1 MLEPFQIL
9 KSEWKN
15 INLGIQK
22 AEHDYH
28 SFVLSTISSNGPDS
42 RTVILR
48 AFDEDK
54 PAIWFHSDRRSK
66 KILHLKKNEKV
77 SALFYDK
84 SRKIQLRIN
93 GLAYIEEDIKNNKRI
108 WESMKPE
115 SKICYMGPYAP
126 SQRINQFEPNTL
138 EKSAH
143 NLNEDD
149 ENLGLSR
156 FCRIRIK
163 IKKIDWLKLG
173 YKGHQRLEFEFG
185 KEIKVQWIAS

>member
-9 KSEWKN
+9 KSEWEN
-15 INLGIQK
+15 IKLGIQK
-22 AEHDYH
+22 AKHDYH
-28 SFVLSTISSNGPDS
+28 SFVLSTSSSNGPDS

-54 PAIWFHSDRRSK
+54 PAIWFHSDKRSK
-66 KILHLKKNEKV
+66 KILHLKKNKKV

-93 GLAYIEEDIKNNKRI
+93 GLAHIEDNIKNDKRI
-108 WESMKPE
+108 WEAMRPE

-126 SQRINQFEPNTL
+126 SQRINQFEPNIL

-143 NLNEDD
+143 DLNEED
-149 ENLGLSR
+149 ENLGLSQ

-163 IKKIDWLKLG
+163 IKKIDWLKLD
-173 YKGHQRLEFEFG
+173 YKGHQRLEFQFD
-185 KEIKVQWIAS
+185 KEIKAQWIAS

>member
-9 KSEWKN
+9 KPEWEN

-93 GLAYIEEDIKNNKRI
+93 GFAHIEEDIKNNKRI

-126 SQRINQFEPNTL
+126 SQRINQFELNTPK
-138 EKSAH
+138 KSAH
-143 NLNEDD
+143 NLNEED

-163 IKKIDWLKLG
+163 IKKIDWLKLD

>member
-1 MLEPFQIL
+1 MLEPFQII

-22 AEHDYH
+22 AKHDYH
-28 SFVLSTISSNGPDS
+28 SFVFSTVLKNSPNS

-48 AFDEDK
+48 DFDENK

-66 KILHLKKNEKV
+66 KILHLEENENV

-84 SRKIQLRIN
+84 SRKVQLRIN
-93 GLAYIEEDIKNNKRI
+93 GIADIEEDIEHNKKI
-108 WESMKPE
+108 WDSMKPE
-115 SKICYMGPYAP
+115 SKLCYMGPYAP
-126 SQRINQFEPNTL
+126 SQKISQFEPNTL

-143 NLNEDD
+143 DLDKED
-149 ENLGLSR
+149 EHLGLSR

-163 IKKIDWLKLG
+163 IKKLDWLKLD
-173 YKGHQRLEFEFG
+173 YKGHQRLEFKFG
-185 KEIKVQWIAS
+185 KRTKTQWIAS

>member
-1 MLEPFQIL
+1 MLEPFQIM

-22 AEHDYH
+22 AKHDYH
-28 SFVLSTISSNGPDS
+28 SFVFSTVSKNSPDS

-48 AFDEDK
+48 DFDEHK

-66 KILHLKKNEKV
+66 KILHLEENENV

-84 SRKIQLRIN
+84 SRKVQLRIN
-93 GLAYIEEDIKNNKRI
+93 GIADIENDIEHNKKV
-108 WESMKPE
+108 WDSMRPE
-115 SKICYMGPYAP
+115 SKLCYMGPYAP
-126 SQRINQFEPNTL
+126 SKKINQFEPNTL
-138 EKSAH
+138 KKSAH
-143 NLNEDD
+143 DLDKED

-163 IKKIDWLKLG
+163 IKKLDWLKLD
-173 YKGHQRLEFEFG
+173 YKGHQRLEFKFG
-185 KEIKVQWIAS
+185 KKIKTQWIAS

>member
-9 KSEWKN
+9 KSEWEN
-15 INLGIQK
+15 LYLGIQK
-22 AEHDYH
+22 AKHDYH
-28 SFVLSTISSNGPDS
+28 SFVLSTISNTGPDS

-48 AFDEDK
+48 AFDKDK
-54 PAIWFHSDRRSK
+54 PAIWFHSDKRSK

-93 GLAYIEEDIKNNKRI
+93 GLAHIENDIKNNKRI
-108 WESMKPE
+108 WGSMRPE

-126 SQRINQFEPNTL
+126 SQRINQYEPNIP

-143 NLNEDD
+143 DLNEED

-156 FCRIRIK
+156 FCRIGIK
-163 IKKIDWLKLG
+163 IKKVDWLKLD
-173 YKGHQRLEFEFG
+173 YKGHQRLEFQFD